1 MVKRKKNGLLTALKV
16 LLIVIAVFAFLIG
29 SIGSIIFY
37 IIAVAAGVGAYFV
50 GLNASLEYEYL
61 YVDRQLSVDKIL
73 AKSRRKKVETFDLGR
88 MEILAPIKSWHMV
101 EEKPD
106 KRYCMIYNGE
116 KRVIFEPNAEMVAAI
131 KSIAPRKVFTD

>member
-1 MVKRKKNGLLTALKV
+1 MNETYVECMVKRKKNGLLTALKV

-73 AKSRRKKVETFDLGR
+73 AKSRRKKVGTFGVGWI
-88 MEILAPIKSWHMV
+88 EILERIK
-101 EEKPD
+101 
-106 KRYCMIYNGE
+106 
-116 KRVIFEPNAEMVAAI
+116 A
-131 KSIAPRKVFTD
+131 